1 MTIDREHVHLLLPFL
16 VNARKTSSSIRF
28 QCPYC
33 QFGNKISSGKCKGYL
48 YEKNNDWNF
57 KCHKCSTGK
66 SLANFLSDHFPEHY
80 LDYVTKR
87 DRAGLTGWG
96 SNCPKL
102 ETALKRKDYLPHPPQ
117 FGKDGGDSV
126 ENASDSSNRSGGG
139 QEVPGSG
146 KTPRITKLPP
156 MRSPQ
161 HQAGHQAELNHL
173 MKERQKRLDD
183 LRENYYFLSTKKP
196 QSKAAE
202 IF

>member
-1 MTIDREHVHLLLPFL
+1 MTIDREYVYLLLPFL

-102 ETALKRKDYLPHPPQ
+102 ETALKRKDCLPHPPQ

-126 ENASDSSNRSGGG
+126 ENSSDSSDCSGGG
-139 QEVPGSG
+139 QEVPVCG
-146 KTPRITKLPP
+146 KAPQITKLPP

-161 HQAGHQAELNHL
+161 QQAGHQAQLNHL
-173 MKERQKRLDD
+173 MKQKKKRLDD
-183 LRENYYFLSTKKP
+183 LRENY
-196 QSKAAE
+196 
-202 IF
+202 